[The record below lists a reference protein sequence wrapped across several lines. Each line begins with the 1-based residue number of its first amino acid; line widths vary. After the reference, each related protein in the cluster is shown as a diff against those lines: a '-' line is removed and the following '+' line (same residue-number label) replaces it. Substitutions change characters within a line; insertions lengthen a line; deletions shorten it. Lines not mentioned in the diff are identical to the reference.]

1 MNDKVDE
8 LHLIYKMI
16 GNYGFCT
23 VKSLLEA
30 YDNLQQELQRKDN
43 NWNELKEWLK
53 EPQITYNLDASEFGI
68 EKIECVSIKDT
79 LNKIQELEEKQ
90 NEQ

>member
-1 MNDKVDE
+1 MNDKFDE

-43 NWNELKEWLK
+43 IINELKKWAKAVQLTVLRSDNK
-53 EPQITYNLDASEFGI
+53 PVYQHQDVLD
-68 EKIECVSIKDT
+68 KIK
-79 LNKIQELEEKQ
+79 ELEESK
-90 NEQ
+90 